1 MAFFVLGFISG
12 VIFLNNKSQN
22 KSTYH
27 TALIVLAFVA
37 VVLIWTTTPVAIK
50 WSGEGVSY
58 LFGVFTRMSI
68 GAFLAVSLVLL
79 KYKKLPMNK
88 SSRKIYLA
96 SALGIFGGMMP
107 VYWAAQHISSGL
119 ISVLFGLSPI
129 ITGYLAWKFNLERG
143 FSWVKILGSIAGLI
157 GLIVIFYQGHSSNDM
172 YIYGIFVML
181 MAVVLH
187 SASGVWVK
195 SLNVDMPALI
205 LVAGGL
211 LFSMPLFL
219 TVYLIFA
226 PPIVAEIPLK
236 AIWSILYLGVV
247 GSVIG
252 FMSYYFLLKHL
263 PASSVVLITLITPI
277 TALWLG
283 HELNH
288 EVIGFNVYVGV
299 AFVMTGL
306 LLHQSE
312 DLLSRKKQGI

>member
-1 MAFFVLGFISG
+1 MS
-12 VIFLNNKSQN
+12 
-22 KSTYH
+22 
-27 TALIVLAFVA
+27 AFVV

-58 LFGVFTRMSI
+58 LFGVFTRMAI
-68 GAFLAVSLVLL
+68 GAVIAVSLVLL

-88 SSRKIYLA
+88 QSRKIYFA

-129 ITGYLAWKFNLERG
+129 VTGYLAWRFNLEQG
-143 FSWVKILGSIAGLI
+143 FSRVKTLGSIAGLV
-157 GLIVIFYQGHSSNDM
+157 GLVIIFYQDNTSSDM
-172 YIYGIFVML
+172 YVYGIFFML
-181 MAVVLH
+181 AAVVLH
-187 SASGVWVK
+187 SASGVWIK
-195 SLNVDMPALI
+195 SLNADMPALI

-226 PPIVAEIPLK
+226 PPIVAEIPLR

-288 EVIGFNVYVGV
+288 EIISFNVYVGA

-312 DLLSRKKQGI
+312 DLLFRKKQEI